1 MTDLEQQMSRLGE
14 RVARLESR
22 LAELSGRLAEMQYL
36 LAPFIDRYEREV
48 LDVHTEVVEVRRQIA
63 DTRLLLGDKA
73 AREAGATETAL
84 SRLVRTG
91 EPLPVEEQF
100 ERIWGDRQDIKPEEL
115 WKKADLQPATAD
127 VRALYREIVAH
138 RHPGLAD
145 DPEDR
150 ERRRAVMRQVDIAYA
165 RRDRT
170 TLASVAEAGRNRR
183 NLPVLLTEGA
193 VEGLR
198 SRAAQ
203 LETLITVLE
212 GQIFELERGD
222 VARVLAMA
230 YQAHQEGHD
239 LLEALNE
246 SLRGELAEARGTLAE
261 LRGRLRGRTAP
272 PNKQAQET

>member
-14 RVARLESR
+14 RVARLESH

-127 VRALYREIVAH
+127 VRALYREIVAY

-145 DPEDR
+145 NPEDR
-150 ERRRAVMRQVDIAYA
+150 ERRRAVMQQVDIAYA

-183 NLPVLLTEGA
+183 NLPVLLTESA